1 MGEDMEEKI
10 EEKTKTKDD
19 KTTIDDIAKGL
30 ILLGVIIL
38 VVYFLLLPLSL
49 MISVTN
55 EQMMYNM
62 WNRTTFFITIGFSLA
77 LIFLGFILPLLK
89 LKIKDEEQI

>member
-1 MGEDMEEKI
+1 MED
-10 EEKTKTKDD
+10 KTKTKDD

-38 VVYFLLLPLSL
+38 VVYFLMLPLSL
-49 MISVTN
+49 MIFVTN

-62 WNRTTFFITIGFSLA
+62 WSRTTFFITVGFSLA
-77 LIFLGFILPLLK
+77 LIFSGFILPVLK
-89 LKIKDEEQI
+89 LKRKNEERI

>member
-1 MGEDMEEKI
+1 MDEEMEEKM
-10 EEKTKTKDD
+10 ETKDD
-19 KTTIDDIAKGL
+19 DKKMTVDDIAKGL
-30 ILLGVIIL
+30 VLLGVIVL

-62 WNRTTFFITIGFSLA
+62 WSRTNFFITIGFSLV
-77 LIFLGFILPLLK
+77 LFFLGFILPFLK
-89 LKIKDEEQI
+89 LKRKDEDCI

>member
-1 MGEDMEEKI
+1 MEEKT
-10 EEKTKTKDD
+10 ETKVN
-19 KTTIDDIAKGL
+19 KTTIDDVAKGL

-38 VVYFLLLPLSL
+38 VVYFLMLPLSL
-49 MISVTN
+49 MIFVTN

>member
-1 MGEDMEEKI
+1 MEEKM
-10 EEKTKTKDD
+10 ETKAN

-38 VVYFLLLPLSL
+38 VVYFLMLPLSL
-49 MISVTN
+49 MIFVTN

-62 WNRTTFFITIGFSLA
+62 WSRTTFFITVGFSLA
-77 LIFLGFILPLLK
+77 LIFSGFILPLLK
-89 LKIKDEEQI
+89 LKIKDKEQI

>member
-1 MGEDMEEKI
+1 MED
-10 EEKTKTKDD
+10 KTKTKDD

-30 ILLGVIIL
+30 VLLGVIVL
-38 VVYFLLLPLSL
+38 VVYFLMLPLSL

-55 EQMMYNM
+55 EYMMYNM

-77 LIFLGFILPLLK
+77 LIFSGFILPILK